1 MQLLGKSIKRI
12 NKVVHFFEVI
22 MSLAAILAWATA
34 NQALIAT
41 VIFALS
47 ELLGANP
54 KFKSNGLLSLILL
67 QVQGQ
72 LKAKGAK
79 DLTP

>member
-1 MQLLGKSIKRI
+1 
-12 NKVVHFFEVI
+12 
-22 MSLAAILAWATA
+22 MSALVAWCLA

-41 VIFALS
+41 VLFAVS
-47 ELLGANP
+47 EALGANP
-54 KFKSNGLLSLILL
+54 KVKSNGLLSLILL

-72 LKAKGAK
+72 LKARGGK

>member
-1 MQLLGKSIKRI
+1 MSA
-12 NKVVHFFEVI
+12 VI
-22 MSLAAILAWATA
+22 AWALA

-41 VIFALS
+41 VLFAVS
-47 ELLGANP
+47 EALGANP
-54 KFKSNGLLSLILL
+54 KVKSNGILSHILL

-72 LKAKGAK
+72 LKSKGAK

>member
-1 MQLLGKSIKRI
+1 
-12 NKVVHFFEVI
+12 
-22 MSLAAILAWATA
+22 MSALIAWALA

-41 VIFALS
+41 VLFAVS
-47 ELLGANP
+47 EALGANP
-54 KFKSNGLLSLILL
+54 KVKSNGLLSLILL

-72 LKAKGAK
+72 LKARGGK

>member
-1 MQLLGKSIKRI
+1 
-12 NKVVHFFEVI
+12 
-22 MSLAAILAWATA
+22 MSVAIAWALA

-41 VIFALS
+41 VLFAVS
-47 ELLGANP
+47 EALGANS
-54 KFKSNGLLSLILL
+54 KIKANGLLSLILL

-72 LKAKGAK
+72 LKSKGAK

>member
-1 MQLLGKSIKRI
+1 
-12 NKVVHFFEVI
+12 
-22 MSLAAILAWATA
+22 MSVLIAWALA

-41 VIFALS
+41 VLFAVS
-47 ELLGANP
+47 EALGANP
-54 KFKSNGLLSLILL
+54 KVTSNGILSLILL

-72 LKAKGAK
+72 LKAKGGK

>member
-1 MQLLGKSIKRI
+1 MS
-12 NKVVHFFEVI
+12 VVI
-22 MSLAAILAWATA
+22 AWCIA

-41 VIFALS
+41 VLFAVS
-47 ELLGANP
+47 EALGANP
-54 KFKSNGLLSLILL
+54 KVKANGLLSLIVL

-72 LKAKGAK
+72 LKARGGK

>member
-1 MQLLGKSIKRI
+1 
-12 NKVVHFFEVI
+12 
-22 MSLAAILAWATA
+22 MSGLIAWAIA

-41 VIFALS
+41 VLFAVS
-47 ELLGANP
+47 EALGANP
-54 KFKSNGLLSLILL
+54 KIKSNGILSLILL

-72 LKAKGAK
+72 LKGKGAK

>member
-1 MQLLGKSIKRI
+1 
-12 NKVVHFFEVI
+12 
-22 MSLAAILAWATA
+22 MSALIAWAVA

-41 VIFALS
+41 VLFAVS
-47 ELLGANP
+47 EALGANP
-54 KFKSNGLLSLILL
+54 KVKSNGLLSLILL

-72 LKAKGAK
+72 LKARGGK

>member
-1 MQLLGKSIKRI
+1 MSISI
-12 NKVVHFFEVI
+12 
-22 MSLAAILAWATA
+22 LLAWVTA

-41 VIFALS
+41 VLFAIS
-47 ELLGANP
+47 EALGANP
-54 KFKSNGLLSLILL
+54 KVKSNGILSLIIL

-72 LKAKGAK
+72 LKAKGGK

>member
-1 MQLLGKSIKRI
+1 
-12 NKVVHFFEVI
+12 
-22 MSLAAILAWATA
+22 MSALIAWAFA

-41 VIFALS
+41 VLFAVS
-47 ELLGANP
+47 EALGASP

-67 QVQGQ
+67 QVQGK
-72 LKAKGAK
+72 LKEKGAK